1 MQHQNFLNNFKSV
14 VAVSVLYILPEL
26 FNQTLTQP
34 VFLSQSFTTN
44 PKRSVDVM
52 DGQQCVYEKLYEY

>member
-1 MQHQNFLNNFKSV
+1 MQHQNFLNNFKSF
-14 VAVSVLYILPEL
+14 VAVSVLYILLEL

-44 PKRSVDVM
+44 PKRSVH
-52 DGQQCVYEKLYEY
+52 